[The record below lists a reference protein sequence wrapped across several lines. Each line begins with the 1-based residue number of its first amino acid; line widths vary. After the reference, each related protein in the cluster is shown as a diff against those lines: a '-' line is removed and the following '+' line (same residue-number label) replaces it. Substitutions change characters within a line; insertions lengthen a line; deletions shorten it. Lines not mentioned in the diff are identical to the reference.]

1 MAGPEG
7 WWRMTLRMRLDCKH
21 VWALVS
27 EYIDGAVSGEMK
39 EAIERHLAN
48 CRHCSAVY
56 DSTRNILV
64 LAGDE
69 RTFEVPVGFGERLH
83 ERLQACIDSRGSDA

>member
-1 MAGPEG
+1 
-7 WWRMTLRMRLDCKH
+7 MTLDCKH
-21 VWALVS
+21 VWSQVS
-27 EYIDGAVSGEMK
+27 DYIDRSVTPETR

-64 LAGDE
+64 LVGDE
-69 RTFEVPVGFGERLH
+69 RTFELPAGFGERLH
-83 ERLQACIDSRGSDA
+83 TRLQASLDSADSSA

>member
-1 MAGPEG
+1 MKI
-7 WWRMTLRMRLDCKH
+7 DCKH
-21 VWALVS
+21 VWSQVS
-27 EYIDGAVSGEMK
+27 DYIDGTVTQEER

-48 CRHCSAVY
+48 CRHCSAVM

-64 LAGDE
+64 LVGDS

-83 ERLQACIDSRGSDA
+83 NRLQESIDATETQD

>member
-1 MAGPEG
+1 MKI
-7 WWRMTLRMRLDCKH
+7 DCKH
-21 VWALVS
+21 VWSQVS
-27 EYIDGAVSGEMK
+27 EYIDGRVMQEER

-48 CRHCSAVY
+48 CRHCSAVM

-64 LAGDE
+64 LVGDA

-83 ERLQACIDSRGSDA
+83 KRLQQSMDVPEPDE

>member
-1 MAGPEG
+1 MKI
-7 WWRMTLRMRLDCKH
+7 DCKH
-21 VWALVS
+21 VWSQVS
-27 EYIDGAVSGEMK
+27 DYIDGTVTQEER

-48 CRHCSAVY
+48 CRHCSAVM

-64 LAGDE
+64 LVGDL

-83 ERLQACIDSRGSDA
+83 NRLQESIDATETQD

>member
-1 MAGPEG
+1 
-7 WWRMTLRMRLDCKH
+7 MTLDCKH
-21 VWALVS
+21 VWTQVS
-27 EYIDGAVSGEMK
+27 EYIDGSVTAEMR

-64 LAGDE
+64 LVGDE
-69 RTFEVPVGFGERLH
+69 RTFEVPAGFGDRLH
-83 ERLQACIDSRGSDA
+83 GRLQAWLGSADSTT

>member
-1 MAGPEG
+1 
-7 WWRMTLRMRLDCKH
+7 MTLDCKH
-21 VWALVS
+21 VWAQVS
-27 EYIDGAVSGEMK
+27 EYIDGSITPEMR

-56 DSTRNILV
+56 DSTRNILT
-64 LAGDE
+64 LAGDK

-83 ERLQACIDSRGSDA
+83 RRLQAWMDSADSSA